1 MGDRYIAWYCTP
13 VTNNIL
19 HCILFSVL
27 GRIWDVNLLK
37 TLTNYGVGRLI
48 STSSGLFKEW
58 PITFIAWYCPPV
70 TKISL
75 HCLWFMVFGRLSD
88 VNLIKTVTKY
98 VVGRLIGVSSELFK
112 EWAIAILRDIAPQW
126 QKPSCMVYDSMFWGD
141 LGMSIWLKLL
151 QNM

>member
-1 MGDRYIAWYCTP
+1 MADHFYWVIFPPSDKSQP
-13 VTNNIL
+13 VLYVIQCFWEIWRRQSFQNCKKIRSRTS
-19 HCILFSVL
+19 HRDVL
-27 GRIWDVNLLK
+27 GTFW
-37 TLTNYGVGRLI
+37 GI
-48 STSSGLFKEW
+48 SDHFNCVIL
-58 PITFIAWYCPPV
+58 PPV

-98 VVGRLIGVSSELFK
+98 VVGRLIGASSELFK

-126 QKPSCMVYDSMFWGD
+126 QKSACMVYDSMFWGD
-141 LGMSIWLKLL
+141 LGMSIWLKLS